1 MRGAPARGAGHLE
14 TWRRPSRPA
23 QPPRRGG
30 RASQGP
36 AGCDGRAG
44 RVSETGQVICRASGP
59 PSPGLRQSV
68 GPIVRQP
75 TARDTCGCYWPMPG
89 CCWRMPRV
97 NLRSSTVASAA
108 GVSPKLSAACKHPT
122 AGSRCSTA
130 SGVERRRC
138 SDEEIGASGRPGPL
152 FLGSRKRL
160 GRRCSEMRH
169 PCLVPPATDGG
180 CVGIPLIL

>member
-1 MRGAPARGAGHLE
+1 ME

-75 TARDTCGCYWPMPG
+75 TARDTCGCSWPMPG

-97 NLRSSTVASAA
+97 KLRSSTVASAA
-108 GVSPKLSAACKHPT
+108 GVSPKLSAACRHPT
-122 AGSRCSTA
+122 RDRDARPHPVLSAG
-130 SGVERRRC
+130 
-138 SDEEIGASGRPGPL
+138 GARTRKLAHLDVQDPYFWGPGSVSA
-152 FLGSRKRL
+152 GGARK
-160 GRRCSEMRH
+160 
-169 PCLVPPATDGG
+169 
-180 CVGIPLIL
+180 CVIRALSHLQRMVGALEYR